1 MLFQITI
8 MVGLVLAGVQSPP
21 DDTLSSDRFPVSSE
35 EHYLLLN
42 IESGE
47 PEPVPAVPATVD
59 SLAVIAEDVRT
70 QNSRLSYHL
79 ANEALT
85 LAQQLDYEEGIAS
98 ANNLVG
104 LKYFDFGEYDT
115 AMKHFL
121 ISIEIDTNLDR
132 TVNLSEYL
140 NNIALVHVAQTDYE
154 QAAEYLS
161 RSLNMERELGRY
173 KQGYRTINNLGV
185 VYRRQGMYDD
195 AMNYFRQAQQFSL
208 EVEQDSTLH
217 KIAVLNIGNTFRS
230 KGDLVLAEDYLK
242 RALRYFRN
250 VEDTGN
256 TSVSLLFTSYLYRDW
271 EDFETALHYAMEGLN
286 LSRQELQ
293 RDRIRDGHELVSA
306 LYDSMGNYKEA
317 YRHHKLYAAMSDTLL
332 NLERSNTISEM
343 QTRFEVERM
352 NREIELLNRESRLQE
367 AQIEQQGLQK
377 GFLLSVL
384 FLTVVIAGLLYFVN
398 RQRKKS
404 NAELNQRQ
412 KEIEH
417 QNRELAK
424 LNKEKDDFLGMA
436 AHDLRN
442 PLSGIRSAVELIKME
457 EDPTPQILRE
467 YTELIQIS
475 TDRMLDLLNDLLDIQ
490 SLKSGRKDIPAEP
503 VNVQNALSL
512 SLANFNQSAEAKNI
526 RLETV
531 FKQSDVQVMGSAN
544 GLVRVFD
551 NLISNAIKFSP
562 RESTVTIRIKKVDK
576 DIRIE
581 VKDTGPGISAD
592 EQEKLFSRF
601 ARLSNV
607 PTGNE
612 TSTGLGLY
620 IVKKIVSSMNG
631 KVWCTSK
638 AEEGATFVVQFPVAG
653 HYEQEHGSGK
663 TAEMQQH

>member
-1 MLFQITI
+1 

-21 DDTLSSDRFPVSSE
+21 DDTLSSDRVPVSSE

-47 PEPVPAVPATVD
+47 LEPVPAVPATVD
-59 SLAVIAEDVRT
+59 SLAEIAEDVRT

-85 LAQQLDYEEGIAS
+85 LAEQLDYEEGIAS

-121 ISIEIDTNLDR
+121 ISIEIDTEQGR
-132 TVNLSEYL
+132 TINISEYL
-140 NNIALVHVAQTDYE
+140 NNIALVHVAQNDYE

-208 EVEQDSTLH
+208 EVDQDSTLH
-217 KIAVLNIGNTFRS
+217 KIAILNIGNTFRN
-230 KGDLVLAEDYLK
+230 KGDLELAENYLK

-256 TSVSLLFTSYLYRDW
+256 TSVALLFTSYLYLDW

-306 LYDSMGNYKEA
+306 LYDSMGNYEEA
-317 YRHHKLYAAMSDTLL
+317 YRHHQLYAAMSDTLF
-332 NLERSNTISEM
+332 NMERSNTISEM

-384 FLTVVIAGLLYFVN
+384 FLAVVIAGLLYFVN

-412 KEIEH
+412 KEIEK
-417 QNRELAK
+417 QNRELAI

-531 FKQSDVQVMGSAN
+531 FEQSDVQVMGSVN

-562 RESTVTIRIKKVDK
+562 RESTVTICIKKVDK
-576 DIRIE
+576 DIRVE
-581 VKDTGPGISAD
+581 VKDTGPGINAE

-638 AEEGATFVVQFPVAG
+638 PEEGATFVVQFPVAG
-653 HYEQEHGSGK
+653 QHEQEHGSAK
-663 TAEMQQH
+663 TTEMQQH